1 MKPFLAAL
9 SSVLLIAPLFIFIS
23 FFTLN
28 FEAMSGL
35 YLRDIVVILILFLLF
50 FSIYRM
56 PYAMVRHPHATCK
69 SLLSLNWIFLVIFSL
84 PEFLF
89 LTSLK
94 PSTYYVSDSWAPSI
108 FPEGKEAVLP
118 LMVTTALLAILIWNV
133 VVLNGFLKKEGDS
146 SPTQFLT
153 LPKNALWIGY
163 AIVIVLHGL
172 MLMAIVSAFRR

>member
-35 YLRDIVVILILFLLF
+35 HLRDIVVILILFLLF

-69 SLLSLNWIFLVIFSL
+69 NLLSLNWIFVVIISF

-89 LTSLK
+89 LISLK
-94 PSTYYVSDSWAPSI
+94 PTPMNMSDSWAPS
-108 FPEGKEAVLP
+108 FLPEGDEVVLP
-118 LMVTTALLAILIWNV
+118 LIVTTALLAILIWNII
-133 VVLNGFLKKEGDS
+133 VLRNYCKESVADS
-146 SPTQFLT
+146 LNQPLA

-163 AIVIVLHGL
+163 AMVIVLHGL
-172 MLMAIVSAFRR
+172 MLMVIVSAF